1 MVYVLTIKKE
11 RSWSSGN
18 AFDKLV
24 AHGEMVASKAG
35 WHKESLENL
44 GFELTAV
51 THPSSVLITVLIP
64 LAS

>member
-1 MVYVLTIKKE
+1 MVGVLTINQE

-18 AFDKLV
+18 AFDKLM

-35 WHKESLENL
+35 WHKESLGNL
-44 GFELTAV
+44 GIELTVV
-51 THPSSVLITVLIP
+51 THPSSVLITALIP